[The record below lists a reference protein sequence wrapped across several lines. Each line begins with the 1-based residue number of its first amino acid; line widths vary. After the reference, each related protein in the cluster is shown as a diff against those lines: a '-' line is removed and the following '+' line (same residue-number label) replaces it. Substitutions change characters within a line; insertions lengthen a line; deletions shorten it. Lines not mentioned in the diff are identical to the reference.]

1 MERGRRQRQM
11 ERGNEEWRS
20 GIKWFGMGRE
30 GNREQGEKEE
40 GRDRE
45 VGVED
50 REGSVE
56 ERRKRKTNGTREE
69 AGGEKRENRVEE

>member
-56 ERRKRKTNGTREE
+56 ERRKKNQWNKGRSWWR
-69 AGGEKRENRVEE
+69 KRENRVEE